1 MISILIADDH
11 AIIRQGLKLLLLE
24 EYPSARIE
32 EAGDG
37 EELIAKVINGEWD
50 IVICDLTMPRR
61 GGLDILHQIKQSFPH
76 LPVLIMSMHPE
87 DQYGLQVIK
96 AGASGYL
103 EKNHIHN
110 ELIKAIQTVLLG
122 KKFLTPYI
130 TEKLADAFNKG
141 ATKQPHELLSN
152 REIEVFKLLISGKSV
167 SEIAEQLSLG
177 VSTVSTFRSRIME
190 KMSMHSNADLIRY
203 AIRKNLV

>member
-1 MISILIADDH
+1 MIRILIADDH

-177 VSTVSTFRSRIME
+177 VSTVSTFRSRVME

>member
-50 IVICDLTMPRR
+50 VVICDLTMPRR

-167 SEIAEQLSLG
+167 SEIAEQLSLS
-177 VSTVSTFRSRIME
+177 VSTVSTFKSRIME

>member
-50 IVICDLTMPRR
+50 VVICDLTMPRR
-61 GGLDILHQIKQSFPH
+61 GGMDILYQIKQSFPH

-167 SEIAEQLSLG
+167 SEIAEQLSLS
-177 VSTVSTFRSRIME
+177 VSTVSTFKSRIME